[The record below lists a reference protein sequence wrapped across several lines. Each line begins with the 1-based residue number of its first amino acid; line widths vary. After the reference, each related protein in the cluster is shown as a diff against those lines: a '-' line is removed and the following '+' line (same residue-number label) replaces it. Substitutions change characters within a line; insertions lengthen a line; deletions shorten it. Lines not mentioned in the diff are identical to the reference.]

1 MALGEANRGPQWFD
15 EGDSGEPGAASDMG
29 SHVLSQTGSGRV
41 IGRMEGDGGEL
52 ENILLGGRSG
62 PGTGV

>member
-1 MALGEANRGPQWFD
+1 MAPGEANRGPQRLD

-29 SHVLSQTGSGRV
+29 SHVLIQTGSGRG
-41 IGRMEGDGGEL
+41 IGRMEGDGREL
-52 ENILLGGRSG
+52 ENTLLEGRSG